1 MAAPQLVP
9 THSQW
14 AAMYSEIERLYV
26 RERRKLRYI
35 MQYMEREHGFKAT
48 EQMYKK
54 RFAKWGFQKNSKRS
68 AVIVPTLTKKDEC
81 RKEASRKP
89 GRPRELGLVLTA
101 IPRLGQH
108 DGLMLMFLTSVRIC
122 SVAFFESVQSRG
134 GFLESLQQRPP
145 TDEQLPERTEKI
157 NFTFKLATDLLDRGH
172 GRLAGRMVRKAFLL
186 VEDMLTLEGPVL
198 LWNLLEIMHH
208 MVTLRHMQL
217 FQMLLAHLL
226 ALIEGRIP
234 NSHPVPTMLHGLRG
248 LVTSLTST
256 VSIPRSSLPTS
267 SSSSSLS
274 SSSSSTTS
282 SSPYASIDGG
292 GTATT
297 TGPWLLSRALSSL
310 LERAWVLN
318 AEILFKHLNPR
329 LLPLYCRLHLNACS
343 IAPPAG
349 IISTA
354 NQWFSQI
361 GAQQMSRAGAEGLH
375 TEDVSGIVS
384 VEEDRTLQ
392 GLLAPR
398 LDASPPQDYE
408 MLRASSAAAL
418 WKHGNSVLAQGAGF
432 HGDTTIL
439 MRILAGLLTDAIL
452 EEPHTPNTSSVTTKV
467 SRVQA
472 GKVACAIRTLM
483 DLSPEHG
490 GDDDGDGDGDGRGP
504 LSDAVER
511 IRSVVALREYAHAE
525 TDPQVV
531 REMWLLEDALVAAG
545 EYGEAEEVG
554 QDAFCRLEK
563 YIQDIPVDSA

>member
-1 MAAPQLVP
+1 
-9 THSQW
+9 
-14 AAMYSEIERLYV
+14 
-26 RERRKLRYI
+26 
-35 MQYMEREHGFKAT
+35 
-48 EQMYKK
+48 MYKK
-54 RFAKWGFQKNSKRS
+54 RFAKWGFQKNSRRS
-68 AVIVPTLTKKDEC
+68 AVIVPTLTTKDEC

-198 LWNLLEIMHH
+198 MWNLLEIMHH
-208 MVTLRHMQL
+208 MVTLRHTQL
-217 FQMLLAHLL
+217 FQMLLGHLL

-248 LVTSLTST
+248 LVTSLTRA
-256 VSIPRSSLPTS
+256 VSLPRSSLPTS
-267 SSSSSLS
+267 SSSTTT
-274 SSSSSTTS
+274 TTS
-282 SSPYASIDGG
+282 SSPYASTDGG
-292 GTATT
+292 GTAIT

-310 LERAWVLN
+310 LERAWILN

-343 IAPPAG
+343 IAPPAA

-361 GAQQMSRAGAEGLH
+361 GAQQMFRAGTEGLH
-375 TEDVSGIVS
+375 TEDASEITS

-408 MLRASSAAAL
+408 TLRASSAAAL
-418 WKHGNSVLAQGAGF
+418 WKHGNSVLAKGAGF

-452 EEPHTPNTSSVTTKV
+452 EERPTPNTSSVTTKV

-483 DLSPEHG
+483 DLSPEHS
-490 GDDDGDGDGDGRGP
+490 GDGDGDGPGP